1 MKKYSYTIIIIFSA
15 LVIFFSATAEARV
28 YLDVYGTSFKK
39 ITIGVPNFKD
49 EKANK
54 LSADMT
60 DLLNKD
66 LDISGFFITAP
77 NSLIDKELLDEGIEK
92 RDINFGSWRSMG
104 IELVCKGKVE
114 TKGSEIIFTGSLYD
128 TLDGSLLFTN
138 RYTGAQGEWRRIV
151 HKLADAILLAVTG
164 EKGILSS
171 RVLFVAGA
179 RNLKEVYTADF
190 DGEGLKKMTNN
201 RSITLSP
208 SMSPGGKYLSYT
220 SFKEGRS
227 NLYVINI
234 EKNTEVYVDRSDG
247 MKIGTTWLNKSTI
260 VYSHTSG
267 RTSSIFSYDV
277 DNHTK
282 KTLLQ
287 KEGIL
292 TSPAVSS
299 DGNKMLF
306 VSDMY
311 GSPQIFVRD
320 NSSGEIKRLTYY
332 GNYNSAPSFSPKG
345 DRIAFV
351 SKLEGGFEIC
361 IMDADGS
368 NQRVLTNDGAVNDSP
383 QFSPCGRYIL
393 YSSLRGGKYGT
404 YFMLFN
410 GENKRPLKFTDSNE
424 EQPRFAP

>member
-1 MKKYSYTIIIIFSA
+1 MKRYSSTIIIAFSA
-15 LVIFFSATAEARV
+15 LIILCAVTSEARV

-39 ITIGVPNFKD
+39 ITIGVPNFKG
-49 EKANK
+49 EKTEK
-54 LSADMT
+54 LPADMT

-66 LDISGFFITAP
+66 LEISGFFITAP
-77 NSLIDKELLDEGIEK
+77 NSLIDKEMLDEGIEK

-104 IELVCKGKVE
+104 IELICKGKVE
-114 TKGSEIIFTGSLYD
+114 IKGGDLILEASLYD
-128 TLDGSLLFTN
+128 TLDGSLLLPK
-138 RYTGAQGEWRRIV
+138 RYTTSPGEWRRVV
-151 HKLADAILLAVTG
+151 HKLADDILLAVTG

-179 RNLKEVYTADF
+179 RNLKEIYTADF
-190 DGEGLKKMTNN
+190 DGQGLKKMTNN
-201 RSITLSP
+201 RNITLSP
-208 SMSPGGKYLSYT
+208 SLSPGGKYLAYT

-227 NLYVINI
+227 NLYVIDI
-234 EKNTEVYVDRSDG
+234 EKNTEVYADRSDG

-260 VYSHTSG
+260 VYAHTSG
-267 RTSSIFSYDV
+267 KISTIFSYDV
-277 DNHTK
+277 GNSSK

-292 TSPAVSS
+292 TSPAMSP
-299 DGNKMLF
+299 DGNRMLF

-332 GNYNSAPSFSPKG
+332 GNYNSSPAFSPKG
-345 DRIAFV
+345 DLITFV

-361 IMDADGS
+361 TMNVDGT
-368 NQRVLTNDGAVNDSP
+368 NQRVLTNDGTVNDSP
-383 QFSPCGRYIL
+383 QFSACGRYIL
-393 YSSLRGGKYGT
+393 YSSLRGGKYNA

-410 GENKRPLKFTDSNE
+410 GENKRPLKFTDYNE
-424 EQPRFAP
+424 EQPRFVQ

>member
-1 MKKYSYTIIIIFSA
+1 MKRYSSTIIIALSA
-15 LVIFFSATAEARV
+15 LIILCAVTSEARV

-39 ITIGVPNFKD
+39 ITIGVPNFKG
-49 EKANK
+49 EKTEK

-104 IELVCKGKVE
+104 IELICKGKVE
-114 TKGSEIIFTGSLYD
+114 IKGSDLILEVSLYD
-128 TLDGSLLFTN
+128 TLDGSLLLPK
-138 RYTGAQGEWRRIV
+138 RYTTSPGEWRRVV
-151 HKLADAILLAVTG
+151 HKLADDILQAVTG

-190 DGEGLKKMTNN
+190 DGQGLKKMTNN

-208 SMSPGGKYLSYT
+208 SLSPGGKYLAYT

-227 NLYVINI
+227 NLYIMDV
-234 EKNTEVYVDRSDG
+234 EKNTEVYADRSDG
-247 MKIGTTWLNKSTI
+247 MKIGTTWLNKTTI
-260 VYSHTSG
+260 VYAHTSG
-267 RTSSIFSYDV
+267 KISTIFSYDV
-277 DNHTK
+277 ENRSK

-287 KEGIL
+287 KEGIV
-292 TSPAVSS
+292 TSPAMSP
-299 DGNKMLF
+299 DGNRMLF

-332 GNYNSAPSFSPKG
+332 GNYNSSPAFSPKG
-345 DRIAFV
+345 DLITFV

-361 IMDADGS
+361 TMNADGT
-368 NQRVLTNDGAVNDSP
+368 NQRVLTNDGTVNDSP
-383 QFSPCGRYIL
+383 QFSACGRYIL
-393 YSSLRGGKYGT
+393 YSSLRGGKYSA

-410 GENKRPLKFTDSNE
+410 GENKRPLKFTDYNE

>member
-1 MKKYSYTIIIIFSA
+1 MKRYSCTIIIILSTLILWCA
-15 LVIFFSATAEARV
+15 ATSEARV

-39 ITIGVPNFKD
+39 ITIGVPNFKS
-49 EKANK
+49 EKADRMP
-54 LSADMT
+54 ADMT

-77 NSLIDKELLDEGIEK
+77 NSLIDKELIDEGIEK

-114 TKGSEIIFTGSLYD
+114 LKDGELALETSLYD
-128 TLDGSLLFTN
+128 TLDGSLLLAK
-138 RYTGAQGEWRRIV
+138 RYRAAQGEWRRIV
-151 HKLADAILLAVTG
+151 HRLADDILLAVTG

-179 RNLKEVYTADF
+179 RSLKEVYTADF
-190 DGEGLKKMTNN
+190 DGQGLKKMTDN

-220 SFKEGRS
+220 SYKEGRS
-227 NLYVINI
+227 NLYVINT
-234 EKNTEVYVDRSDG
+234 EKNTEVYVDRSEG

-277 DNHTK
+277 DSHSK

-292 TSPAVSS
+292 ASPAMSP
-299 DGNKMLF
+299 DGSKMLF

-311 GSPQIFVRD
+311 GSPQIFVRV

-345 DRIAFV
+345 DLITFV

-361 IMDADGS
+361 TMNADGS
-368 NQRVLTNDGAVNDSP
+368 NQRVLTNDGTINDSP

-393 YSSLRGGKYGT
+393 YSSLRGGKYSA

-410 GENKRPLKFTDSNE
+410 GDNKRPLKFTDHNE

>member
-1 MKKYSYTIIIIFSA
+1 MKRYSSIIIIA
-15 LVIFFSATAEARV
+15 LSTLIILCAVASEARV

-39 ITIGVPNFKD
+39 ITIGVPNFKG
-49 EKANK
+49 EKTEK

-114 TKGSEIIFTGSLYD
+114 IKGNDLILEISLYD
-128 TLDGSLLFTN
+128 TLDGSLLLPK
-138 RYTGAQGEWRRIV
+138 RYTTSPGEWRRVV
-151 HKLADAILLAVTG
+151 HKLADDILQAVTG

-190 DGEGLKKMTNN
+190 DGQGLKKMTNN

-208 SMSPGGKYLSYT
+208 SLSPSGKYLAYT

-227 NLYVINI
+227 NLYIMDV
-234 EKNTEVYVDRSDG
+234 EKNTEVYADRSDG
-247 MKIGTTWLNKSTI
+247 MKIGTTWLNKATI
-260 VYSHTSG
+260 VYAHTSG
-267 RTSSIFSYDV
+267 KISTIFSYDV
-277 DNHTK
+277 ENRSK

-292 TSPAVSS
+292 TSPAMSP
-299 DGNKMLF
+299 DGNRMLF

-332 GNYNSAPSFSPKG
+332 GNYNSSPAFSPKG
-345 DRIAFV
+345 DLITFV

-361 IMDADGS
+361 TMNTDGT
-368 NQRVLTNDGAVNDSP
+368 NQRVLTNDGTVNDSP
-383 QFSPCGRYIL
+383 QFSACGRYIL
-393 YSSLRGGKYGT
+393 YSSLRGGKYSAF
-404 YFMLFN
+404 FMLFN
-410 GENKRPLKFTDSNE
+410 GDNKRSLKFTDYNE

>member
-1 MKKYSYTIIIIFSA
+1 MKRYSCTVIIILGTFLIFCA
-15 LVIFFSATAEARV
+15 ATSQARV

-39 ITIGVPNFKD
+39 ITIGVPNFKN
-49 EKANK
+49 EKADR
-54 LSADMT
+54 LPADMT

-104 IELVCKGKVE
+104 IELICKGKVE
-114 TKGSEIIFTGSLYD
+114 MKDGTLSLEASLYD
-128 TLDGSLLFTN
+128 TLDGSLIFAK
-138 RYTGAQGEWRRIV
+138 RYRGTQGESRRMV
-151 HKLADAILLAVTG
+151 HILADDILFHVTG

-171 RVLFVAGA
+171 RVLFIAGPK
-179 RNLKEVYTADF
+179 NLKEVYTADL

-201 RSITLSP
+201 RSITLLP
-208 SMSPGGKYLSYT
+208 SLSPGGKYLAYT
-220 SFKEGRS
+220 SYKES
-227 NLYVINI
+227 LPNLYVMDL

-260 VYSHTSG
+260 VYVQSSG
-267 RTSSIFSYDV
+267 KISTIFSYDV
-277 DNHTK
+277 ERRSK
-282 KTLLQ
+282 KMLLQ

-292 TSPAVSS
+292 TSPATSP
-299 DGNKMLF
+299 DGTKMLF

-320 NSSGEIKRLTYY
+320 NASGEIKRLTYY
-332 GNYNSAPSFSPKG
+332 GTYNSAPAFSPKG
-345 DRIAFV
+345 DLIAFV

-361 IMDADGS
+361 TMNVDGS
-368 NQRVLTNDGAVNDSP
+368 NQRVLTNDGTINDSP

-393 YSSLRGGKYGT
+393 YSSLRGSKYNT

-410 GENKRPLKFTDSNE
+410 GENKRPLKFTDYNE
-424 EQPRFAP
+424 EQPRFVP

>member
-1 MKKYSYTIIIIFSA
+1 MKRHSSTIIIVLSA
-15 LVIFFSATAEARV
+15 FVILFAATAQARV

-39 ITIGVPNFKD
+39 ITIGVPNFKG
-49 EKANK
+49 EKADK
-54 LSADMT
+54 LSADMA

-66 LDISGFFITAP
+66 LDVSGFFITAP
-77 NSLIDKELLDEGIEK
+77 NSLIDKELLDEGIER

-114 TKGSEIIFTGSLYD
+114 IKGADLMLEVLLYD
-128 TLDGSLLFTN
+128 TLDGSLLLPKK
-138 RYTGAQGEWRRIV
+138 YTTSPKEWRRVV
-151 HKLADAILLAVTG
+151 HKLADDILLAVTG

-208 SMSPGGKYLSYT
+208 SMSPGGKYLAYT
-220 SFKEGRS
+220 SYKEGRS
-227 NLYVINI
+227 NFYVMDV
-234 EKNTEVYVDRSDG
+234 EKNSEVYADRSDG

-260 VYSHTSG
+260 VYAYTSG
-267 RTSSIFSYDV
+267 GTSAIVSYDLEK
-277 DNHTK
+277 HSK

-292 TSPAVSS
+292 TSPAMSP
-299 DGNKMLF
+299 DGSKMLF
-306 VSDMY
+306 VSDMF

-320 NSSGEIKRLTYY
+320 NASGEIKRLTYY
-332 GNYNSAPSFSPKG
+332 GNYNSAPVFSPKG
-345 DRIAFV
+345 DLITFV

-361 IMDADGS
+361 TMNADGS
-368 NQRVLTNDGAVNDSP
+368 NQRVLTNDGTINDSP

-393 YSSLRGGKYGT
+393 YSSLRGGKYGA

-410 GENKRPLKFTDSNE
+410 GENKRPLKFTDYNE
-424 EQPRFAP
+424 EQPRFVP

>member
-1 MKKYSYTIIIIFSA
+1 MIIVA
-15 LVIFFSATAEARV
+15 LGTLLIACAATSEARV

-39 ITIGVPNFKD
+39 ITIGVPNFKGD
-49 EKANK
+49 KVDK
-54 LSADMT
+54 LPADMT

-92 RDINFGSWRSMG
+92 RDINFGNWRSMG
-104 IELVCKGKVE
+104 IEIVCKGKVE
-114 TKGSEIIFTGSLYD
+114 LKDKDLSLETSLYD
-128 TLDGSLLFTN
+128 TLDGSLLLAK
-138 RYTGAQGEWRRIV
+138 RYKATQGEWRRIV
-151 HKLADAILLAVTG
+151 HRLADDILLAVTG

-171 RVLFVAGA
+171 RILFVAGV
-179 RNLKEVYTADF
+179 RNLKEVYSADF

-208 SMSPGGKYLSYT
+208 SISPTGKYLAYT

-227 NLYVINI
+227 NLYVMDV

-247 MKIGTTWLNKSTI
+247 MKIGSTWLNKSTI
-260 VYSHTSG
+260 IYAHTSG
-267 RTSSIFSYDV
+267 KTSTIFSYDV
-277 DNHTK
+277 ETHGK

-292 TSPAVSS
+292 ASPAISP

-311 GSPQIFVRD
+311 GSPQIFLKD
-320 NSSGEIKRLTYY
+320 NTSGEIKRLTYY
-332 GNYNSAPSFSPKG
+332 GNYNSAPAFSPKG
-345 DRIAFV
+345 DLITFV

-361 IMDADGS
+361 TMNIDGS
-368 NQRVLTNDGAVNDSP
+368 NQRVLTNDGTVNDSP

-393 YSSLRGGKYGT
+393 YSSLRGGKYNA

-410 GENKRPLKFTDSNE
+410 GEKKRQLKFTDYNE